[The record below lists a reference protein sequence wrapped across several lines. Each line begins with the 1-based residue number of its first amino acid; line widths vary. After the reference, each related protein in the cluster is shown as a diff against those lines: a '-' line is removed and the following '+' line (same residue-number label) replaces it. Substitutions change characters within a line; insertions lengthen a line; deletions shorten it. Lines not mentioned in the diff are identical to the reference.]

1 MFGKGQKVPDSKP
14 AEEAGQ
20 PAELCAGPPIGDMA
34 VDTLAGALR
43 SMAEFA
49 LEQDATDIPTF
60 RVTAEAWAKHV
71 TLATSPPGAHEDDLR
86 TRKGRREWEG
96 VRRFVRDYCQSSA
109 KRVSDV
115 TTDLRQVIWVFIRN
129 LIQAFTDD
137 EDIDGRVR
145 LQLGRLEQ
153 LVEANS
159 TADLKREVMDAV
171 GMLKATLTERSVRQ
185 QKQMQLLGTQVQTLG
200 SELESA
206 RRDSETDPLT
216 RISNRKAF
224 DEYLARSV
232 EIYRAFAT
240 PMSMLV
246 LDIDCFKTVNDNN
259 GHITGDDVLREVADS
274 VVKVFLR
281 KNDFVA
287 RLGGDEFAIVLRET
301 GARDATS
308 LAERVLGRI
317 RALRIPTSNDQV
329 LQVTVSIG
337 LAEIQPND
345 DEKSWFERADKC
357 LYAAKQDGR
366 DRLSTTPL
374 SANDTSVT

>member
-1 MFGKGQKVPDSKP
+1 MFGKGQKPPDSKST
-14 AEEAGQ
+14 EEAGR
-20 PAELCAGPPIGDMA
+20 EAGPPVGDMA
-34 VDTLAGALR
+34 LDTLAGVLR

-49 LEQDATDIPTF
+49 LEQEATDIPTF
-60 RVTAEAWAKHV
+60 RATAEAWAKHV
-71 TLATSPPGAHEDDLR
+71 TLATAPPGAREDDAR
-86 TRKGRREWEG
+86 ARKGRREWEG
-96 VRRFVRDYCQSSA
+96 VRRFVREYCQSSS
-109 KRVSDV
+109 KRVADV

-129 LIQAFTDD
+129 LSQAFTED

-159 TADLKREVMDAV
+159 TAELKREVLDAV
-171 GMLKATLTERSVRQ
+171 GMLKASLAERSERQ
-185 QKQMQLLGTQVQTLG
+185 QKQMQFLGTQVRTLG

-206 RRDSETDPLT
+206 RRESETDPLT

-224 DEYLARSV
+224 DDYLARSV

-246 LDIDCFKTVNDNN
+246 LDVDCFKTVNDNN

-337 LAEIQPND
+337 LAEIQPHD
-345 DEKSWFERADKC
+345 DEKSWFERADQC

-366 DRLSTTPL
+366 DRLSATPP
-374 SANDTSVT
+374 STNGRSPG

>member
-1 MFGKGQKVPDSKP
+1 MFGKGQKAPDSKST
-14 AEEAGQ
+14 EEAGHE
-20 PAELCAGPPIGDMA
+20 AEPCTAPPVGDMA
-34 VDTLAGALR
+34 VDTLAGVLR

-86 TRKGRREWEG
+86 ARKGRREWEG

-129 LIQAFTDD
+129 LSQAFTDD

-171 GMLKATLTERSVRQ
+171 GMLKATLTERSARQ

-246 LDIDCFKTVNDNN
+246 LDIDCFKMVNDNN

-308 LAERVLGRI
+308 LADRVLGRI

-366 DRLSTTPL
+366 DRLSTTPP

>member
-1 MFGKGQKVPDSKP
+1 MFGRGQKPPDAKS
-14 AEEAGQ
+14 ADEAG
-20 PAELCAGPPIGDMA
+20 PEAGFCASPPLGDMA
-34 VDTLAGALR
+34 LDTLAGVLR

-60 RVTAEAWAKHV
+60 RTTAEAWAKHV
-71 TLATSPPGAHEDDLR
+71 TLATAPPGAHEDDVR
-86 TRKGRREWEG
+86 ARKGRREWEG
-96 VRRFVRDYCQSSA
+96 VRRFVRDYCQSSS
-109 KRVSDV
+109 KRVADV

-129 LIQAFTDD
+129 LSQAFTED

-159 TADLKREVMDAV
+159 TADLKREVLDAV
-171 GMLKATLTERSVRQ
+171 GMLKATLTERSDRQ
-185 QKQMQLLGTQVQTLG
+185 QKQMQMLGTQVRTLG

-206 RRDSETDPLT
+206 RRESETDPLT

-224 DEYLARSV
+224 DDYLARSV

-281 KNDFVA
+281 KSDFVA

-308 LAERVLGRI
+308 LADRVLGRI

-337 LAEIQPND
+337 LAEIEPHD
-345 DEKSWFERADKC
+345 DEKSWFERADQC
-357 LYAAKQDGR
+357 LYAAKQGGR
-366 DRLSTTPL
+366 DRLSTTPP
-374 SANDTSVT
+374 ANGP

>member
-1 MFGKGQKVPDSKP
+1 MFGKGQKAPDSKST
-14 AEEAGQ
+14 EEAGQ
-20 PAELCAGPPIGDMA
+20 QAGLCAAAPPVGDMA
-34 VDTLAGALR
+34 LDTLAGILR

-60 RVTAEAWAKHV
+60 RATAEAWAKHV
-71 TLATSPPGAHEDDLR
+71 TLATAPPGAPEDDAR

-96 VRRFVRDYCQSSA
+96 VRRFVRDYCQSSS
-109 KRVSDV
+109 KRVADV

-129 LIQAFTDD
+129 LSQAFTED

-159 TADLKREVMDAV
+159 TAELKREVLDAV
-171 GMLKATLTERSVRQ
+171 GMLKATLAERTDRQ
-185 QKQMQLLGTQVQTLG
+185 QKQMQLLGTQVRTLG

-206 RRDSETDPLT
+206 RRESETDPLT

-224 DEYLARSV
+224 DDYLAGSV

-259 GHITGDDVLREVADS
+259 GHITGDDVLLEVADS

-281 KNDFVA
+281 KSDFVA

-308 LAERVLGRI
+308 LAERVLGRV

-337 LAEIQPND
+337 LAEIEPHD
-345 DEKSWFERADKC
+345 DEKSWFERADQC

-366 DRLSTTPL
+366 DRLSATPP
-374 SANDTSVT
+374 SAKNT

>member
-1 MFGKGQKVPDSKP
+1 
-14 AEEAGQ
+14 
-20 PAELCAGPPIGDMA
+20 
-34 VDTLAGALR
+34 
-43 SMAEFA
+43 
-49 LEQDATDIPTF
+49 
-60 RVTAEAWAKHV
+60 
-71 TLATSPPGAHEDDLR
+71 
-86 TRKGRREWEG
+86 

-109 KRVSDV
+109 KRVSEV

-129 LIQAFTDD
+129 LSQAFTDD

-171 GMLKATLTERSVRQ
+171 GMLKATLTERSARQ

-308 LAERVLGRI
+308 LADRVLGRI

-366 DRLSTTPL
+366 DRLSTTPP